1 MATPDEIMQAGTA
14 LEIVRNLSKSVAM
27 PVLLEINGQDNVV
40 KAGEETEI
48 LGTNMSMAQAI
59 IEVSARY
66 ISKKLA
72 KQIKGTAVG

>member
-27 PVLLEINGQDNVV
+27 PVLLEIDGQYNVV
-40 KAGEETEI
+40 KAGEEAEI